1 MLVKWIWKSQDA
13 RVIADLNTIGKAM
26 QVQYT
31 YNGKYPM
38 PDNYTGVSW
47 ASWELLWYQWTLWKK
62 AISSIDKLTKVPEDP
77 TKANPKE
84 WYDYSVTK
92 DQQTYQVF
100 GFISDKK
107 YAIGNSYLNE
117 TNADKKQYYITSVG
131 NYNGYVIGVTGNKY
145 VIYATPSLYIL
156 TWDYWIYSLNS
167 PYKNYFYKIWKKVSD
182 LMKKWEKIPYV
193 DITELVQNPENT
205 IELNTI
211 ANSFKIQKISKLV
224 SAINNAGNNKWW
236 KIVKI
241 KPSWWGIIIQN
252 TGTVCDAET
261 WSLHNYWLS
270 VEKNATYSWK
280 NYDKIIYLSGDENL
294 ACMYK
299 ALHDKENFWKGIA
312 FVLES
317 DIDFTYLSWH
327 YSELNKTLNLSYYVN
342 WWNTFLPIWGHSYER
357 WSHPA
362 WWSTSF
368 NADFYGNKHQIKVW
382 NINYP
387 NHDEV
392 WFFGWIWNDLASI
405 HNTIYG
411 LKIIINSISWNHW
424 VWGFVWWNDYH
435 WQISN
440 SSVVVNSISWNDSDV
455 WGFVWYNGWQ
465 INNSSVVV
473 NSISWND
480 GDVWGFVWRNDYHWQ
495 IKNSSVVVN
504 SISWNYYVW
513 GFVWDNGWQINNSSV
528 VINSINWD
536 VGFVWGFVWYN
547 GWQINNSSA
556 VVNSISWNRSVWGF
570 VWWNDNW
577 TISNS
582 SIVVNSINWNGNYVW
597 GFVWYNDW
605 PISNS
610 SVVVNSISWTGDDV
624 WGFVWENDWTISNSS
639 SRVLVLNG
647 ASSDVSADYYNYDG
661 NDNIST
667 GVNNIPLG
675 FNKQEFFF
683 GDNLTGSSYDW
694 LTYDWTGN
702 TLTITQP
709 TSKVFNAWNFPD
721 AFDSSNGNWWNTI
734 LTNLNNFFWTNW

>member
-1 MLVKWIWKSQDA
+1 MKKNLLTKKAFTLVELIIVIAIIAILAVSAGLMLTKWTWKSKDA
-13 RVIADLNTIGKAM
+13 RVISDLKTIERAM
-26 QVQYT
+26 QIQYT

-38 PDNYTGVSW
+38 PDNEKEVKW
-47 ASWELLWYQWTLWKK
+47 VSWELLWYQWTLWKK

-131 NYNGYVIGVTGNKY
+131 NYNGYVIGATGNKY

-241 KPSWWGIIIQN
+241 KPSWWGKIKPSWWSKIKPSWWGKIKPSWWGKIKPSWWGIIIQN

-327 YSELNKTLNLSYYVN
+327 YADLNKNLNFTEEENLSDDEFLIYEALQYQS
-342 WWNTFLPIWGHSYER
+342 TLPIKKISEIL
-357 WSHPA
+357 
-362 WWSTSF
+362 
-368 NADFYGNKHQIKVW
+368 NK
-382 NINYP
+382 
-387 NHDEV
+387 
-392 WFFGWIWNDLASI
+392 
-405 HNTIYG
+405 
-411 LKIIINSISWNHW
+411 
-424 VWGFVWWNDYH
+424 
-435 WQISN
+435 
-440 SSVVVNSISWNDSDV
+440 
-455 WGFVWYNGWQ
+455 
-465 INNSSVVV
+465 
-473 NSISWND
+473 
-480 GDVWGFVWRNDYHWQ
+480 
-495 IKNSSVVVN
+495 KNVLP
-504 SISWNYYVW
+504 
-513 GFVWDNGWQINNSSV
+513 
-528 VINSINWD
+528 VINSMLLKRAISLKEEIKQQYKPKLVKYIKLAKAFKSDDSLNSLMILLKNIKTWKLEKTLLR
-536 VGFVWGFVWYN
+536 
-547 GWQINNSSA
+547 QI
-556 VVNSISWNRSVWGF
+556 R
-570 VWWNDNW
+570 
-577 TISNS
+577 TIK
-582 SIVVNSINWNGNYVW
+582 
-597 GFVWYNDW
+597 
-605 PISNS
+605 
-610 SVVVNSISWTGDDV
+610 
-624 WGFVWENDWTISNSS
+624 
-639 SRVLVLNG
+639 L
-647 ASSDVSADYYNYDG
+647 
-661 NDNIST
+661 
-667 GVNNIPLG
+667 
-675 FNKQEFFF
+675 KQ
-683 GDNLTGSSYDW
+683 
-694 LTYDWTGN
+694 
-702 TLTITQP
+702 
-709 TSKVFNAWNFPD
+709 
-721 AFDSSNGNWWNTI
+721 
-734 LTNLNNFFWTNW
+734 